1 MADNIKQDF
10 QYFDIPDGQGGY
22 ERKWCK
28 DAEARAAIE
37 AIPEP
42 ASVATCESII
52 DELI

>member
-1 MADNIKQDF
+1 MADTKLDF
-10 QYFDIPDGQGGY
+10 QWFDIPDGKGGY

-37 AIPEP
+37 NLPGY

-52 DELI
+52 DELT

>member
-1 MADNIKQDF
+1 MAETKKYAQWI
-10 QYFDIPDGQGGY
+10 DIPDGKGGY